1 MKKQKVEKTIME
13 SFIIPFDIKLDWFIE
28 QCKKLIKKG
37 QKGFLYNV
45 ISLKYILQDIEMK
58 LMKNQEKEKRM

>member
-45 ISLKYILQDIEMK
+45 ISLKDIL
-58 LMKNQEKEKRM
+58 